1 MSSCENVEKR
11 KKSGS
16 QKNIMKKY
24 KSYVRVIEGDVKR
37 LEKYVEELKK
47 SDITQKEIYDVINKI
62 YLNIND
68 IKSYLE
74 NIEKLFELE
83 GVDSYVV
90 ELVYNLFD
98 VFVKAWENGESNGE
112 KELYTLLDDISYDM
126 KKIIEE
132 DPRFDNIVRRCS
144 AYNLAETFVYYFIH
158 GETYSERDFH
168 DRALHDVGEYFCEG
182 FDGNIYD
189 LEEIVSDHAY
199 CVDLY
204 TRLSEAL
211 PKLIEVKEI
220 YESEDEKEFIE
231 RYVYSDYA
239 YIMCDISPLRCFL
252 RMSERIS
259 EW

>member
-1 MSSCENVEKR
+1 MSKES
-11 KKSGS
+11 SS

-24 KSYVRVIEGDVKR
+24 KSYVRTIEGDVKR
-37 LEKYVEELKK
+37 LEKYVKELKNLT
-47 SDITQKEIYDVINKI
+47 SREEIYDVINKI

-68 IKSYLE
+68 IKSHLE
-74 NIEKLFELE
+74 NVEKLFKIEK
-83 GVDSYVV
+83 VDSYIA

-98 VFVKAWENGESNGE
+98 VFVKAWENGGSNGG

-126 KKIIEE
+126 KVIIEE
-132 DPRFDNIVRRCS
+132 DPRFKYIVRRCD
-144 AYNLAETFVYYFIH
+144 AYDLAETFVYYFIH

-189 LEEIVSDHAY
+189 LEKIVSDHAY
-199 CVDLY
+199 CVDLF

-220 YESEDEKEFIE
+220 YESKDEEEFIGK
-231 RYVYSDYA
+231 YVYSDYA
-239 YIMCDISPLRCFL
+239 YIMCEVSPLHCFL
-252 RMSERIS
+252 RMSERI
-259 EW
+259 